1 MSRREKT
8 VTAAQAQAVVDRVN
22 DLIEMEVRKVLATCD
37 GDRKR
42 ALRIN
47 VIYSKALERTNDDLH
62 RQLEAALARADLA
75 EGLKSG
81 RYTEY

>member
-1 MSRREKT
+1 MSAREKT
-8 VTAAQAQAVVDRVN
+8 VTAAQAQEVVDRVN

-37 GDRKR
+37 GDRKQ

-47 VIYSKALERTNDDLH
+47 VIYSKALERTNEDLH
-62 RQLEAALARADLA
+62 RQLEAALARADIA
-75 EGLKSG
+75 EGIKSG